1 MLDGKRSVNP
11 NERTRRHVAGAL
23 GYLDPAYLEG
33 TVQLLRV
40 LKEVGYDWMQLER
53 GYRVLDLGCG
63 PGTGMRAGG
72 AGRSDGMVVGID
84 RDPATLKET
93 ERRAREARLREPGSR
108 TATLT
113 IAAGRKLIP
122 LGFDRGVRV
131 LDGDRHHPTGAGRW
145 SVVRRLTLIA
155 CVLVGMMP
163 QYRSRIE

>member
-1 MLDGKRSVNP
+1 ML
-11 NERTRRHVAGAL
+11 HA
-23 GYLDPAYLEG
+23 
-33 TVQLLRV
+33 
-40 LKEVGYDWMQLER
+40 LKEDSYDWMQAER
-53 GYRVLDLGCG
+53 GHRVLDLGYG
-63 PGTGMRAGG
+63 PGTERLALAERVG
-72 AGRSDGMVVGID
+72 SDGMVVGID
-84 RDPATLKET
+84 RDPAALKET
-93 ERRAREARLREPGSR
+93 ERRTREARLREPGSR